1 MQRGKHALCLGE
13 VSKSITKEE
22 MIEWRSDDGRGVCQ
36 EARVKVGHSPQP
48 EGVEKSM
55 AGSILLPFPLSVLG
69 VHWVSL
75 GVFTPGPSFSN
86 SRTELRPSQLP
97 LCLHVVSSAWRL
109 QVPGFVTGSQEHA
122 PRELG
127 KNWVTF
133 RT

>member
-55 AGSILLPFPLSVLG
+55 AGSVGRNKEGRNEERFCMAPHNSGLHPMGNEEPTTDTGKGHFSAHVEDGLDQ
-69 VHWVSL
+69 
-75 GVFTPGPSFSN
+75 TPGEKTSPNHF
-86 SRTELRPSQLP
+86 
-97 LCLHVVSSAWRL
+97 
-109 QVPGFVTGSQEHA
+109 
-122 PRELG
+122 
-127 KNWVTF
+127 
-133 RT
+133 